1 MGYMQM
7 CDQHPSLDRGFKS
20 VCGPIFNMQILMW
33 KATVVLV
40 SKQTLKTWFFVGHFF
55 ESDVLYIFFFI
66 YIVWWS
72 ALIIIPLLKTPLQAY
87 HSQLQDSIL
96 GQRLKSCHDI
106 AILLLR
112 DMIH

>member
-40 SKQTLKTWFFVGHFF
+40 SKQTLKTWF
-55 ESDVLYIFFFI
+55 L
-66 YIVWWS
+66 
-72 ALIIIPLLKTPLQAY
+72 
-87 HSQLQDSIL
+87 
-96 GQRLKSCHDI
+96 
-106 AILLLR
+106 
-112 DMIH
+112 

>member
-7 CDQHPSLDRGFKS
+7 CNQHPSLDRGFKC
-20 VCGPIFNMQILMW
+20 VCGPIFNVQILMW

-40 SKQTLKTWFFVGHFF
+40 SKQTLKTCFFGDHFF

-72 ALIIIPLLKTPLQAY
+72 ALIIIPFLKTSLQAY
-87 HSQLQDSIL
+87 HL
-96 GQRLKSCHDI
+96 
-106 AILLLR
+106 
-112 DMIH
+112 